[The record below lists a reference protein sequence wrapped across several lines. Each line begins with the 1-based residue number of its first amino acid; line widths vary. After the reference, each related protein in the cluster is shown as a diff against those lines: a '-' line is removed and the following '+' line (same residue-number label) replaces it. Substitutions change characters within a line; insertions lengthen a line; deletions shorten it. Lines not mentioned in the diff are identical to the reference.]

1 LQSLVIVYLEKSSL
15 MIRASR
21 TEFIY
26 CLLFTATVCLSAA
39 TPRTDVLSNQADA
52 IIVAEV
58 QNGQQ
63 AGRQVSMALAIER
76 VIKGTLPVGTSV
88 NVRWDASWPPVKAV
102 LPAYYG
108 VWFLTATS
116 SGHWVLLPV
125 RDGRIPVQ
133 LAYFP
138 LSKSNAPSN
147 ASGTLSATSVID
159 RMALELSTAI
169 EHYTDVDEL
178 IRVSSG
184 LVQISDTPVTI
195 DIYRRLSTSAD
206 PEIRA
211 LGLGALITKTNDAVA
226 IAELVKDL
234 DRIANLR
241 MGSFALNAI
250 RYLRDPSPNTID
262 ALSKVA
268 SSKNP
273 AAQRSAAEALR
284 DLHTREALSAL
295 GSLLDSPD
303 RETREAAIKGF
314 SMFVENLPIT
324 TPDSIPS
331 QRWRVPQ
338 GPAPFRTSDT
348 DRYSLSTRALDQAQE
363 AAYLQFWK
371 SWWARFKVQI
381 AP

>member
-1 LQSLVIVYLEKSSL
+1 
-15 MIRASR
+15 MIRALR
-21 TEFIY
+21 IEFIF
-26 CLLFTATVCLSAA
+26 CLQVTAAVCLGAA
-39 TPRTDVLSNQADA
+39 DPRTDVLSNQADA
-52 IIVAEV
+52 IVVAEV

-63 AGRQVSMALAIER
+63 TGQHVSMDLAIER
-76 VIKGTLPVGTSV
+76 VIKGTLLAGTSV
-88 NVRWDASWPPVKAV
+88 NVQWDASWPPVNAV
-102 LPAYYG
+102 LPAHYG
-108 VWFLTATS
+108 VWFLSTTS
-116 SGHWVLLPV
+116 SGRWRLLPV
-125 RDGRIPVQ
+125 KDGRIPVQ

-138 LSKSNAPSN
+138 LSKSTAPGN
-147 ASGTLSATSVID
+147 TAATLSATSVID
-159 RMALELSTAI
+159 RMALELSTAA
-169 EHYTDVDEL
+169 EHYTDTDEL

-195 DIYRRLSTSAD
+195 NIYRRLSTSAD
-206 PEIRA
+206 PELRA

-226 IAELVKDL
+226 IAELVKDV
-234 DRIANLR
+234 DQIAKLR
-241 MGSFALNAI
+241 MGPFALTAI
-250 RYLRDPSPNTID
+250 RYMRDPSPNTID

-273 AAQRSAAEALR
+273 VVQRSAADALR
-284 DLHTREALSAL
+284 DLHTREALPAL
-295 GSLLDSPD
+295 ASLMDSPD

-338 GPAPFRTSDT
+338 GPAPYRTSDT
-348 DRYSLSTRALDQAQE
+348 DRYSLSTRALDPAQE

-371 SWWARFKVQI
+371 SWWARLKAQI